1 MKPISTDLE
10 NILQSVQLRVDEYL
24 DEESKLT
31 YCSRCRTPRQKRFEM
46 TGKLFEP
53 RCMCACQTAA
63 YEQREQERKHRE
75 FLDTVAKNR
84 SVGLTDPVLRKHTFE
99 NDLGYRRLKL
109 RYSTNCPHK
118 PATGR
123 FVAVMTLS

>member
-1 MKPISTDLE
+1 MIPIAAELDNLTKPAA
-10 NILQSVQLRVDEYL
+10 LREDEYL
-24 DEESKLT
+24 GEDGLI

-75 FLDTVAKNR
+75 FLDTVAK
-84 SVGLTDPVLRKHTFE
+84 TAAWD
-99 NDLGYRRLKL
+99 
-109 RYSTNCPHK
+109 
-118 PATGR
+118 
-123 FVAVMTLS
+123 